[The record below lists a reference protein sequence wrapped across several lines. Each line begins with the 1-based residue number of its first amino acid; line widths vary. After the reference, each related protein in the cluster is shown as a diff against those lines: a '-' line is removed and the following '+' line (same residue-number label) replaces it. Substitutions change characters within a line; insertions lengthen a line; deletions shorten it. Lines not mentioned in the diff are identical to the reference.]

1 MSETSPTDS
10 DDESTATRSSSVLE
24 SLPDPEILAERD
36 DVAFTETTAVLDRET
51 YETVREQSE
60 TDDGAALV
68 GVTNDDGEVLL
79 KNTCT
84 GWLAPGI
91 NVAPGDDWTAP
102 ARREAESWLAVAVE
116 LDAVEHVRRIDHRV
130 EGDDT
135 PDRIDDPFYLVFF
148 RASLAPG
155 ETAPVDSDDE
165 DAPDVAWFDEVPEGV
180 DEDLEDDVRVFFD

>member
-1 MSETSPTDS
+1 MNEHTIPSGEP
-10 DDESTATRSSSVLE
+10 DDEPTVAE
-24 SLPDPEILAERD
+24 SLTDPESLRDRD
-36 DVAFTETTAVLDRET
+36 DVAFTEETDVLDRET

-79 KNTCT
+79 KDTCT
-84 GWLAPGI
+84 GWLAPGV
-91 NVAPGDDWTAP
+91 NVAPDDDWTTA
-102 ARREAESWLAVAVE
+102 ARREAESWLDVAVE
-116 LDAVEHVRRIDHRV
+116 LDDVEHARRIDHRV

-155 ETAPVDSDDE
+155 ETPPVDSDDE
-165 DAPDVAWFDEVPEGV
+165 DAPDLEWFDEVSAGV
-180 DEDLEDDVRVFFD
+180 DGDLEEDVEVFFD